1 MRRDSIFYSLFKQSP
16 SLLFELL
23 EDAPDTAKQYRFESV
38 AVKEPTFTIDG
49 VFLPPEGESPGVVF
63 FAEVQM
69 QKYERLYERM
79 FTESMAYFYRN
90 RDYHSDWQAVVI
102 YPSRS
107 TEQTETHP
115 YRALLNSDQVHR
127 IYLNE
132 LGEIENL
139 SLGVASMVLTIVKES
154 EAPSKARMLI
164 DRVNQEITALP
175 LRQGIIEM
183 IGTIMVYKFGKLS
196 RKEID
201 VMLGTKFQ
209 DIRAFR
215 EVREEREQ
223 EIALNLLRKGI
234 AIEVIAEVTGLTI
247 DRLQQFQAES

>member
-1 MRRDSIFYSLFKQSP
+1 MNLI
-16 SLLFELL
+16 
-23 EDAPDTAKQYRFESV
+23 
-38 AVKEPTFTIDG
+38 
-49 VFLPPEGESPGVVF
+49 
-63 FAEVQM
+63 
-69 QKYERLYERM
+69 
-79 FTESMAYFYRN
+79 
-90 RDYHSDWQAVVI
+90 VI

-107 TEQTETHP
+107 TEQTETYP

-154 EAPSKARMLI
+154 EAPEKARMLL
-164 DRVNQEITALP
+164 DRVNQEITTLP

-183 IGTIMVYKFGKLS
+183 IGTIMIYKFNKLS

-223 EIALNLLRKGI
+223 EIALNMLRKNVSV
-234 AIEVIAEVTGLTI
+234 ELVAEYTGLTI
-247 DRLQQFQAES
+247 AQVQQLQGQLE